1 MVIGGAAMPD
11 RMMRVD
17 APVSGSQAAASI
29 PAHRHW
35 PGTNVAIM
43 AGVTAIPADTRAN
56 LWNLSPDE
64 RAGQSGGR
72 PVTVMKY
79 IAPSDRF
86 FQTEIGGPET
96 VPDTGLTGIV
106 DLTLQQ

>member
-1 MVIGGAAMPD
+1 
-11 RMMRVD
+11 
-17 APVSGSQAAASI
+17 
-29 PAHRHW
+29 
-35 PGTNVAIM
+35 M

-72 PVTVMKY
+72 PVTVRKY

-86 FQTEIGGPET
+86 FQTEIGGLET
-96 VPDTGLTGIV
+96 VPDTGLTEIV